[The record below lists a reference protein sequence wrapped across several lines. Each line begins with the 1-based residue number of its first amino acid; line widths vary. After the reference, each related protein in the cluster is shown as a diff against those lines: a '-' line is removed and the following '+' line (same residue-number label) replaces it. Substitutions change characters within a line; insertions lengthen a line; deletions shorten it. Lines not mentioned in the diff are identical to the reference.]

1 MKKVELGDV
10 CEFYNGYAFKSSN
23 YVNEKAIRIIRIT
36 NVQKGKVVDN
46 EPKFYP
52 KESLKFLSKYLISE
66 GDILMSLTG
75 NVGRVGRFPKELL
88 PAYLNQRVCKI
99 VSKSSALNSNYL
111 FYFFN
116 RDSFEKMAINNAAGI
131 AQLNLSTKWLE
142 KLEIPLPDLATQQAI
157 VKKLD
162 AAQKLCDLSQA
173 LIEKYESLS
182 QSLFLEMFGDPVTN
196 PKGWEV
202 KTIEDLVS
210 EKKNSIKRGPFGGA
224 LKKEIF
230 VEEGYLV
237 YEQYHALNNDF
248 DFERYFIDE
257 EKFNELKSFE
267 VEEGDIIISCS
278 GVYLGKLSIVPKG
291 AKRGIINQA
300 LLKLTLNQNVMKNIF
315 FVYVFSYKR
324 FKEKYFASTRG
335 AGIPNF
341 PPMSDFKKFKF
352 ITPPIEL
359 QNQFA
364 ANIAEIERQK
374 ALAEQ
379 ELAKSQRLFAALLQE
394 SFS

>member
-1 MKKVELGDV
+1 MKKVDIADVFNFCKKSKLKAGDGLDLN
-10 CEFYNGYAFKSSN
+10 EGKYPFYTSSGVLSKSI
-23 YVNEKAIRIIRIT
+23 NEYLFS
-36 NVQKGKVVDN
+36 
-46 EPKFYP
+46 E
-52 KESLKFLSKYLISE
+52 ESLIFGTGGQASLHYTKGEFSVSTDCFVLQPKLENIKTKYVYYYLKGNIKILEE
-66 GDILMSLTG
+66 GFKGAGLKHI
-75 NVGRVGRFPKELL
+75 
-88 PAYLNQRVCKI
+88 
-99 VSKSSALNSNYL
+99 SKSYIQ
-111 FYFFN
+111 
-116 RDSFEKMAINNAAGI
+116 KI
-131 AQLNLSTKWLE
+131 K
-142 KLEIPLPDLATQQAI
+142 IPLPDLATQQAI

-173 LIEKYESLS
+173 IVEKYENLS